1 MRKVSAKRNPL
12 LQGEIPLDFEG
23 DNSEDFS
30 KLTDKQEADR
40 FMSKWLEVMHPFTKY
55 KRYFEETDKDPDRVL
70 KEIKN
75 NYMKHVVRG
84 SWAERKFVVI
94 VDSILVNKFSFTPKV
109 LEGREKLFEEGRLE
123 AQLLEK
129 RLNRR
134 KRI

>member
-12 LQGEIPLDFEG
+12 LQGELPLDFEG
-23 DNSEDFS
+23 ENKEDYS
-30 KLTDKQEADR
+30 KLTEKQEADR

-55 KRYFEETDKDPDRVL
+55 KRYFEETDKDADRVL

-84 SWAERKFVVI
+84 SWPERKFVVI
-94 VDSILVNKFSFTPKV
+94 VDSILVSKFSFTPKV
-109 LEGREKLFEEGRLE
+109 FEGREKLFEEGRLE